1 MCPPDGELEGV
12 DEEGVVEGGVV
23 EDLDGVVEEGVV
35 AEGVVEDLPWKRQL
49 QYASYPLAVGG
60 CLTICDP
67 PPSFATFTSTYSPS
81 PHSVSLPA
89 ATPPEHSFS
98 SNGP

>member
-1 MCPPDGELEGV
+1 MHTIELTSPCKPNVNPLSVTPPSVLVWLPVMCPPDGELDFV

-23 EDLDGVVEEGVV
+23 EDLDGVVEGGVV

-67 PPSFATFTSTYSPS
+67 PPS
-81 PHSVSLPA
+81 
-89 ATPPEHSFS
+89 
-98 SNGP
+98 

>member
-1 MCPPDGELEGV
+1 MCPPDGELDFV

-35 AEGVVEDLPWKRQL
+35 EEGVIAEGVVEDLPWKRQL

-67 PPSFATFTSTYSPS
+67 PPS
-81 PHSVSLPA
+81 
-89 ATPPEHSFS
+89 
-98 SNGP
+98 

>member
-1 MCPPDGELEGV
+1 MCPPDGELDFV
-12 DEEGVVEGGVV
+12 DEEGVVEGDVV

-35 AEGVVEDLPWKRQL
+35 EEGVIAEGVVEDLPWKRQL

-67 PPSFATFTSTYSPS
+67 PPS
-81 PHSVSLPA
+81 
-89 ATPPEHSFS
+89 
-98 SNGP
+98 